1 MKDEGK
7 KEDGVTGRHGDPE
20 THRHRVTLSPRLRV
34 SPLTTAAI
42 LHRSTV

>member
-20 THRHRVTLSPRLRV
+20 THRHRVTLSPRLLV
-34 SPLTTAAI
+34 FLFTSFIP
-42 LHRSTV
+42 HP